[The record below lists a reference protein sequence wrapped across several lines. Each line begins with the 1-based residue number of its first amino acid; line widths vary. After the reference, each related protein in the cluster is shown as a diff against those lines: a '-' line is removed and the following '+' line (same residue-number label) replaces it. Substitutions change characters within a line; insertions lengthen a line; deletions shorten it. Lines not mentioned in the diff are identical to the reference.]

1 MVCLGTRGGR
11 LVPHVRQSF
20 NWDCGLACT
29 EMVLRALGVAPADC
43 SLKALSKQ
51 VPTTTTWTV
60 DLAYLMRA
68 YGVHFRY
75 CTRTVGVD
83 SSYKNKE
90 FYKDTLDEDTARV
103 MDLFSK
109 AEEHQL
115 VIEHRTV
122 NPNELVELL
131 RVPQQNLVMT
141 LVDRRY
147 LYKSSWI
154 GRVFSGASGF
164 VGHYV
169 LLVGYDAVR
178 DGYYFHDPGRT
189 PEPEFASSSDLHRAR
204 VAHGTD
210 EDLIIIP
217 WEDNHALARMLRRAQ
232 KPDLLLSDLGL
243 GASVAAC
250 YGGGSSSNGGG
261 GSGGSSDSGDSGD
274 SGDSSG
280 CSGCSDRGRGARD
293 SPTHIGG
300 SGSPYPIGYSFTPP
314 KMPTGGRG
322 GSLEEEHH
330 QLGEY
335 LRGHR

>member
-1 MVCLGTRGGR
+1 M
-11 LVPHVRQSF
+11 
-20 NWDCGLACT
+20 
-29 EMVLRALGVAPADC
+29 
-43 SLKALSKQ
+43 
-51 VPTTTTWTV
+51 
-60 DLAYLMRA
+60 
-68 YGVHFRY
+68 
-75 CTRTVGVD
+75 
-83 SSYKNKE
+83 
-90 FYKDTLDEDTARV
+90 
-103 MDLFSK
+103 
-109 AEEHQL
+109 
-115 VIEHRTV
+115 
-122 NPNELVELL
+122 
-131 RVPQQNLVMT
+131 
-141 LVDRRY
+141 
-147 LYKSSWI
+147 
-154 GRVFSGASGF
+154 
-164 VGHYV
+164 GHYV

-178 DGYYFHDPGRT
+178 DGYYLHDPGRT

>member
-1 MVCLGTRGGR
+1 
-11 LVPHVRQSF
+11 
-20 NWDCGLACT
+20 
-29 EMVLRALGVAPADC
+29 MVLRALGVAPAEC

-68 YGVHFRY
+68 YGVQFRY

-122 NPNELVELL
+122 SPNELVELL
-131 RVPQQNLVMT
+131 RVPQQNMVMT

-147 LYKSSWI
+147 LYNSSWI
-154 GRVFSGASGF
+154 GRAFSGASGF

-178 DGYYFHDPGRT
+178 DGYYLHDPGRT

-217 WEDNHALARMLRRAQ
+217 WEDNHAPARMLRRAQ

-250 YGGGSSSNGGG
+250 YGGGSSSGGGDNGGSRGGDSGGSRGSG
-261 GSGGSSDSGDSGD
+261 GSGGSSGSSDSGRD
-274 SGDSSG
+274 
-280 CSGCSDRGRGARD
+280 ARD
-293 SPTHIGG
+293 SPTHTGG
-300 SGSPYPIGYSFTPP
+300 RGSPSPTGYSFTPP
-314 KMPTGGRG
+314 KTSTGGRG
-322 GSLEEEHH
+322 GSSEDEH

-335 LRGHR
+335 LR

>member
-1 MVCLGTRGGR
+1 
-11 LVPHVRQSF
+11 
-20 NWDCGLACT
+20 
-29 EMVLRALGVAPADC
+29 
-43 SLKALSKQ
+43 
-51 VPTTTTWTV
+51 
-60 DLAYLMRA
+60 
-68 YGVHFRY
+68 
-75 CTRTVGVD
+75 
-83 SSYKNKE
+83 
-90 FYKDTLDEDTARV
+90 

-122 NPNELVELL
+122 SPNELVELL
-131 RVPQQNLVMT
+131 RVPQQNMVMT

-147 LYKSSWI
+147 LYNSSWI

-178 DGYYFHDPGRT
+178 DGYYLHDPGRT

-217 WEDNHALARMLRRAQ
+217 WEDNHAPARMLRRAQ

-250 YGGGSSSNGGG
+250 HGGGSSSGDGDSG
-261 GSGGSSDSGDSGD
+261 GSGGSSGSSDSGRD
-274 SGDSSG
+274 
-280 CSGCSDRGRGARD
+280 ARD
-293 SPTHIGG
+293 SPTHTGG
-300 SGSPYPIGYSFTPP
+300 SGSPSPTGYSFTLP
-314 KMPTGGRG
+314 KTSTGGRG
-322 GSLEEEHH
+322 GSSEEEH
-330 QLGEY
+330 QLGGY
-335 LRGHR
+335 LR